1 MKLITRDTDY
11 SIRALIY
18 IARNKDRTV
27 SITELVKELDIPRPF
42 LRKILQLLGAVG
54 ILKSY
59 KGKNG
64 GFELARKPEKICLS
78 DLMEIFQGKFKI
90 SECLFKKKICPNQ
103 ISCELKSKLDSLE
116 ELVENKIKEI
126 TLASLLNLDN

>member
-1 MKLITRDTDY
+1 MKLITRDADY

-18 IARNKDRTV
+18 IAKTKDRIV
-27 SITELVKELDIPRPF
+27 SITELVRELGTPRPF
-42 LRKILQLLGAVG
+42 LRKILQSLSASGV
-54 ILKSY
+54 LKSY

-64 GFELARKPEKICLS
+64 GFALARKPEKICLL
-78 DLMEIFQGKFKI
+78 DLLEIFQGKFKL
-90 SECLFKKKICPNQ
+90 SECLFKKEICPNQ
-103 ISCELKSKLDSLE
+103 ISCKLRSQLDSLE